1 MIKDLNIGDILILKK
16 DLLILGYLPYCLTNY
31 VKGQKFKVIVV
42 PFNLRFI
49 KIKSL
54 DTSQEI
60 ILTKISDF
68 ITMKD
73 ILRIKR
79 TTKLRKLGIK

>member
-31 VKGQKFKVIVV
+31 AKGQKFKVIV

-68 ITMKD
+68 FTMKD